1 MTRKSIILLVV
12 GIVAGAAA
20 VFLIVTIFKPSQKQD
35 DKYLNMVLA
44 MKDQQIKEQQD
55 LRKELIEHYNQDLA
69 ESHYRDSLLVIK
81 SKTNTIRYEKV
92 PATVNALSQ
101 PELVSAIE
109 SEFGQ

>member
-92 PATVNALSQ
+92 TTDIRNLSNE
-101 PELVSAIE
+101 ELRRAVLE
-109 SEFGQ
+109 Y